1 MSRELSSTQIIFTE
15 KQIHQ
20 IISKYLGE
28 RRAGGWQVIACDRQP
43 ASAGLAG
50 FLGDHSR
57 VTLHVKSDG
66 LVKKIRL
73 FVKTMPASNAPK
85 AQFID
90 TNCYFKRE
98 AVALRLAEEMR
109 GAEGPTP
116 WTVRA
121 YLCNERMVVMPDMA
135 AQGYRTLHYCE
146 TLSLPHALL
155 AAAALARFH
164 AAFANYT
171 AARTA
176 RDQSP
181 YNFLQEYGNIMT
193 EPTFCDSRPVLKAIA
208 FKAPEDVC
216 AELDSCPRRAGATS
230 LNCKHSLFHSIHSRN
245 SRTQAHTCRT
255 NTFSNKFKQYPP
267 NLEQRLAQRYLEAC
281 NTLAEHEGTL
291 NVMLHKDMWVNNIMY
306 KYEGDMPTNALL
318 IDFQCLRYGPPAF
331 DLMVFL
337 YLTTEREF
345 RERHEGEI
353 IRHYFT
359 VFSENLDEKTKL
371 GLKVLKY
378 DMEELVRWCE
388 KSRMFGMFMALG
400 IFPYVLMEPL
410 AAQQTFDE
418 AATFLRYCNE
428 DRSGP
433 VLAHCRRDPDYLRRQ
448 LHLTEEFV
456 ERYLI
461 QNTKTL

>member
-1 MSRELSSTQIIFTE
+1 MSRELSSTQDIFTE
-15 KQIHQ
+15 KQMDH
-20 IISKYLGE
+20 IISKCLDV
-28 RRAGGWQVIACDRQP
+28 RRSDSCQVIACDRRP

-50 FLGDHSR
+50 FLGDHAR
-57 VTLHVKSDG
+57 VTLHVKSNG
-66 LVKKIRL
+66 HVKKIRL

-109 GAEGPTP
+109 GADGPNP

-121 YLCNERMVVMPDMA
+121 YLSNERMVVMPDMA
-135 AQGYRTLHYCE
+135 AQGYRTLQYCE

-164 AAFANYT
+164 AAFANYA

-176 RDQSP
+176 RDGRP
-181 YNFLQEYGNIMT
+181 YNFLQEYEDIMT
-193 EPTFCDSRPVLKAIA
+193 EPTFCDSPWLKAA
-208 FKAPEDVC
+208 AK
-216 AELDSCPRRAGATS
+216 LSCN
-230 LNCKHSLFHSIHSRN
+230 LLK
-245 SRTQAHTCRT
+245 
-255 NTFSNKFKQYPP
+255 TFSNKFEQYPP
-267 NLEQRLAQRYLEAC
+267 NLEQCLAQRYLEAC
-281 NTLAEHEGTL
+281 ATLAEHEGTL

-306 KYEGDMPTNALL
+306 KYEGEVPTNALL

-345 RERHEGEI
+345 RERYEKEI
-353 IRHYFT
+353 IRHYFA
-359 VFSENLDEKTKL
+359 VFSETLDETTKA
-371 GLKVLKY
+371 GLKGLKY

-388 KSRMFGMFMALG
+388 RSRMFGMFMALG
-400 IFPYVLMEPL
+400 IFPYVLMDPL
-410 AAQQTFDE
+410 SAQQTFDD
-418 AATFLRYCNE
+418 AATFVRYCDE
-428 DRSGP
+428 DRSAP
-433 VLAHCRRDPDYLRRQ
+433 VLSYCRRDPAYLRRQ

-461 QNTKTL
+461 QYTTSTSRNVPT

>member
-193 EPTFCDSRPVLKAIA
+193 EPTFCDSPWLRAAAKLSDNLLK
-208 FKAPEDVC
+208 
-216 AELDSCPRRAGATS
+216 
-230 LNCKHSLFHSIHSRN
+230 
-245 SRTQAHTCRT
+245 
-255 NTFSNKFKQYPP
+255 TFSNKFKQYPP
-267 NLEQRLAQRYLEAC
+267 NFEQRLAQRYLEAC